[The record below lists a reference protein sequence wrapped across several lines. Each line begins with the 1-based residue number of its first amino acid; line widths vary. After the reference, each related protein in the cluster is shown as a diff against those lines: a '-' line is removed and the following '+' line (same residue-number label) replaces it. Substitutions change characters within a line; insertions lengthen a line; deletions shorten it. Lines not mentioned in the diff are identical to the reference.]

1 MDTGFDFMCV
11 PFCVD
16 PTLQEVCKELMKLIQ
31 WKSLAPHIHLDSP
44 MSHCLKLIDDAHGT
58 KPVNIVAA
66 SDKGWCQ
73 GRAPQN
79 NARWLSVAAILCPQQ
94 RAVEMSRNL
103 NINDGLAGAGEP
115 QMTVFGSLQ
124 LWLWF

>member
-1 MDTGFDFMCV
+1 MTKAGHVVGCARAGLRKTMLDAYQWRRYCV
-11 PFCVD
+11 RS
-16 PTLQEVCKELMKLIQ
+16 E
-31 WKSLAPHIHLDSP
+31 
-44 MSHCLKLIDDAHGT
+44 
-58 KPVNIVAA
+58 
-66 SDKGWCQ
+66 
-73 GRAPQN
+73 
-79 NARWLSVAAILCPQQ
+79 Q